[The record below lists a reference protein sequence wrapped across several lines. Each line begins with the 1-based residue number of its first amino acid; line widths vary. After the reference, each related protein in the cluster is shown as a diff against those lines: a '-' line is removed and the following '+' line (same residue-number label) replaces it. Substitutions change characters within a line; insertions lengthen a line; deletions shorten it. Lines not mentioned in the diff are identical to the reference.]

1 MVEDQYHPLNV
12 NGGKAASETSF
23 LVNLSALIMSVCVLG
38 ICLSMGVRNLTYLFV
53 TLLVSLLVFTVGLE
67 KLLYPETNSLSRLK
81 FRRPLSLRRV
91 AYREV
96 ALAVTFSVIGF
107 CYWLFPLFSTKDFTQ
122 HYFPFLKL
130 VVPWI
135 LAGSI
140 PYFCLMD
147 RCDPDE
153 DDVYCRIGRAI
164 LHCRKTL
171 TRFELA
177 NYARSW
183 LVKAFWLGLMQP
195 AMIEKLQWLV
205 AGDWQKLSGKPV
217 EWYVAATTVCFFIDL
232 CYASVGY
239 VTNFKMIGTHTR
251 TAEPTL
257 LGWAVTL
264 VCYWP
269 FWAVLFYPYFLKYDS
284 AHRWLK
290 CISSGSAIWYA
301 WAGAIILLEF
311 FYAMATVAGGIRF
324 SNLTYRGLW
333 NTGPYRWTKH
343 PAYVFKNISWWLISI
358 PFWASSWDA
367 AVKCSVLLL
376 GLNII
381 YYLRART
388 EERHLSR
395 YPEYV
400 AYALEMNERS
410 MFRWCAKVLPFL
422 KYRPPE
428 MLT

>member
-1 MVEDQYHPLNV
+1 MVEQAYHPLTE
-12 NGGKAASETSF
+12 GRAASETSF
-23 LVNLSALIMSVCVLG
+23 LVNLAALILSVCV
-38 ICLSMGVRNLTYLFV
+38 ICICQTMGVRDPARLFV
-53 TLLVSLLVFTVGLE
+53 VLLVSLLVFTVALE
-67 KLLYPETNSLSRLK
+67 RILFPETNALGRLK
-81 FRRPLSLRRV
+81 VRRRLSWRRV
-91 AYREV
+91 AYREF
-96 ALAVTFSVIGF
+96 ALLATFGVIGA
-107 CYWLFPLFSTKDFTQ
+107 CYWLFPLFAFKDFTQ
-122 HYFPFLKL
+122 HYFPFLKC
-130 VVPWI
+130 VMPWI
-135 LAGSI
+135 IGGSL

-147 RCDPDE
+147 KCDSE
-153 DDVYCRIGRAI
+153 EEDVYCRLGQSLVRFRCAV
-164 LHCRKTL
+164 
-171 TRFELA
+171 TREELA

-183 LVKAFWLGLMQP
+183 LVKAFWLSLMQP

-205 AGDWQKLSGKPV
+205 AGDWRKLSGTPV

-239 VTNFKMIGTHTR
+239 VTNLKMINTHTR

-269 FWAVLFYPYFLKYDS
+269 FWAVLFYPYFFRYDS

-290 CISSGSAIWYA
+290 CLPAGGAVWYV
-301 WAGAIILLEF
+301 WAVVIILLELL
-311 FYAMATVAGGIRF
+311 YALSTVAGGIRF

-343 PAYVFKNISWWLISI
+343 PAYVFKNISWWLISV
-358 PFWASSWDA
+358 PFLADSWET
-367 AVKCSVLLL
+367 AVKCSLLL
-376 GLNII
+376 FGLNVI

-400 AYALEMNERS
+400 AYAVEMNERS
-410 MFRWCAKVLPFL
+410 IFRWCAKVCPFL
-422 KYRPPE
+422 TYRPPSAKA
-428 MLT
+428 